1 MKLYNP
7 AEAARLVGISGS
19 TLRNYGKLYSDNLS
33 SYAVPGH
40 GIARQFTAD
49 DLKLLHFVY
58 ETTRRGVPHDDVKA
72 KIAAGALDEYTG
84 FTEPGSVE
92 VEPMNAPFDTPSAAP
107 GALVLLERFTALQD
121 EINGLQHELGKAE
134 GKAETLER
142 ENERLNAQL
151 ERLTARQLRPWWR
164 KLLGME

>member
-58 ETTRRGVPHDDVKA
+58 ETTRRGVSHDDVKV
-72 KIAAGALDEYTG
+72 KLAAGELEEYTG
-84 FTEPGSVE
+84 FDIPGNVTVE
-92 VEPMNAPFDTPSAAP
+92 PFDTPSDTPGASP

-121 EINGLQHELGKAE
+121 EINDLQRELGKAQ
-134 GKAETLER
+134 GTAETLER
-142 ENERLNAQL
+142 ENVRLNAQL
-151 ERLTARQLRPWWR
+151 ERFTARQLRPWWK